1 MHREVEQEYRR
12 SVRNRRGIVT
22 TNYVITEIVALL
34 TNRSVVSRVR
44 MIEFVES
51 LHAAPHVTVIFVDQV
66 IDAESWALL
75 KARQDKDWS
84 LVDAS
89 SFVVM
94 QRYGITEALATDD
107 HFRQA
112 GFTRLPRI

>member
-1 MHREVEQEYRR
+1 
-12 SVRNRRGIVT
+12 
-22 TNYVITEIVALL
+22 
-34 TNRSVVSRVR
+34 
-44 MIEFVES
+44 
-51 LHAAPHVTVIFVDQV
+51 VTVIFVDQD

-94 QRYGITEALATDD
+94 QRYGITEALTIDG

-112 GFTRLPRI
+112 GFTWVPSF